1 MVIKT
6 TTCAYTEYKVY
17 PAKGIIFVGKDGTS
31 TKLIGRKARMLFQRK
46 TKAQL
51 ITWTQAW
58 RKHHK
63 KVNVEV
69 KGKKKRSKVQK
80 VQREIVG
87 MSLEAINKKKSNE
100 EQKKM
105 KEQVEK
111 ELKDRKQKKNDI
123 KQKTKSAKPTNKDLK
138 PVRKELPRKD
148 KKGKM

>member
-17 PAKGIIFVGKDGTS
+17 PAKGIIFVGKDGSS

-105 KEQVEK
+105 K
-111 ELKDRKQKKNDI
+111 DRKQKKSDI
-123 KQKTKSAKPTNKDLK
+123 KAKTKSSKPANKDLK
-138 PVRKELPRKD
+138 PVRKDVPRKD